1 MKSITIS
8 KLQKY
13 IKEKDY
19 HPDLKKDYFLKLS
32 EEVGELA
39 QAIRKNTTPANE
51 TSFKGSIEEEL
62 YDVLYYT
69 LAIANLYDIDL
80 ETWIPV
86 KERINDEKYGTHDAD
101 KLFSSFPIN

>member
-1 MKSITIS
+1 MKSISIS
-8 KLQKY
+8 ELQKY

-39 QAIRKNTTPANE
+39 QAIRKNATPASD
-51 TSFKGSIEEEL
+51 TFFKGSIEEEL

-69 LAIANLYDIDL
+69 LAIANLYDIDI

-86 KERINDEKYGTHDAD
+86 KERLNDEKYGTCNA
-101 KLFSSFPIN
+101 KKFYSN

>member
-1 MKSITIS
+1 MKNITIS

-39 QAIRKNTTPANE
+39 QAIRKNIT
-51 TSFKGSIEEEL
+51 I
-62 YDVLYYT
+62 
-69 LAIANLYDIDL
+69 IDL

-86 KERINDEKYGTHDAD
+86 KERINDEKYGSHDAD
-101 KLFSSFPIN
+101 KLFSN